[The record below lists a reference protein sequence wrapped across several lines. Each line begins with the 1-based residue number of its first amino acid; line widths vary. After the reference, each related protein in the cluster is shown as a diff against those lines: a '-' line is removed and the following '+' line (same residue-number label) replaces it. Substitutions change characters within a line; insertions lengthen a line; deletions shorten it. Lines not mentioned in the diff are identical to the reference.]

1 MYCVKCKKKTNTT
14 SEKLVTTTNNRTM
27 KRGSCAVCGTTKTQ
41 FIANPKGEGILNRM
55 INSLPVEMHLLGH
68 NFTGPGTKLN
78 KRLNADL
85 TPKAWSK
92 PINRIDKAAYHH
104 DICYLK
110 NNDTETRNRV
120 CDKNMLEEMKNIYNP
135 SLRERME
142 RGLVSTLIG
151 TKKRFGWGVVNGTG
165 YNVKKK
171 KFSVLAEELHKPV
184 KRKFRK
190 RRVLVSGIDKIWA
203 ADLADMKALSKENE
217 GYKFLLLVIDTF
229 SKYGWIVPL
238 KNKKGET
245 IVKALKEIFKESGR
259 RPDKLWTDKGRE
271 FFNKDVRDLVYLYAT
286 ENEEKSSIAERWI
299 RTMKEKMFKYF
310 TDNNTYNYIDALP
323 ELVEDYNNT
332 VHSSTKLTPT
342 DASKEENELKVWRNL
357 YPDRYKTSRLNPK
370 FSVGDKVR
378 ITKKKKDFEKGYTA
392 RWTEE
397 IFTIKEIR
405 ETNPITYKLKDLKG
419 EEIEGTFYEP
429 ELQKTEQ
436 QIYRIEKIIKK
447 EKGRSFVK
455 WKGYPDKF
463 NSWVDNKDLIDLN

>member
-1 MYCVKCKKKTNTT
+1 M
-14 SEKLVTTTNNRTM
+14 
-27 KRGSCAVCGTTKTQ
+27 
-41 FIANPKGEGILNRM
+41 
-55 INSLPVEMHLLGH
+55 
-68 NFTGPGTKLN
+68 
-78 KRLNADL
+78 
-85 TPKAWSK
+85 
-92 PINRIDKAAYHH
+92 
-104 DICYLK
+104 
-110 NNDTETRNRV
+110 
-120 CDKNMLEEMKNIYNP
+120 
-135 SLRERME
+135 
-142 RGLVSTLIG
+142 
-151 TKKRFGWGVVNGTG
+151 
-165 YNVKKK
+165 
-171 KFSVLAEELHKPV
+171 LAEELHKPV

-203 ADLADMKALSKENE
+203 ADLADMQALSKENE

-238 KNKKGET
+238 KDKKGET

-378 ITKKKKDFEKGYTA
+378 ITKKKEVFEKGYTT

-405 ETNPITYKLKDLKG
+405 ETNPITYKLEDLQG

-429 ELQKTEQ
+429 ELQKTKQ

-455 WKGYPDKF
+455 WKGYSDKF

>member
-1 MYCVKCKKKTNTT
+1 M
-14 SEKLVTTTNNRTM
+14 
-27 KRGSCAVCGTTKTQ
+27 
-41 FIANPKGEGILNRM
+41 
-55 INSLPVEMHLLGH
+55 
-68 NFTGPGTKLN
+68 
-78 KRLNADL
+78 
-85 TPKAWSK
+85 
-92 PINRIDKAAYHH
+92 
-104 DICYLK
+104 
-110 NNDTETRNRV
+110 
-120 CDKNMLEEMKNIYNP
+120 
-135 SLRERME
+135 
-142 RGLVSTLIG
+142 
-151 TKKRFGWGVVNGTG
+151 
-165 YNVKKK
+165 
-171 KFSVLAEELHKPV
+171 LAEELHKPV

-190 RRVLVSGIDKIWA
+190 RRVLVNGIDKIWA
-203 ADLADMKALSKENE
+203 ADLADMQALSKENE

-238 KNKKGET
+238 KDKKGET

-286 ENEEKSSIAERWI
+286 ENEEKSSIVERWI
-299 RTMKEKMFKYF
+299 RTMKEKMWKYF

-397 IFTIKEIR
+397 IFIIKEIR
-405 ETNPITYKLKDLKG
+405 ETNPITYKLEDLQG
-419 EEIEGTFYEP
+419 EEIKGTFYEP

-455 WKGYPDKF
+455 WKGYSDKF

>member
-1 MYCVKCKKKTNTT
+1 M
-14 SEKLVTTTNNRTM
+14 
-27 KRGSCAVCGTTKTQ
+27 
-41 FIANPKGEGILNRM
+41 
-55 INSLPVEMHLLGH
+55 
-68 NFTGPGTKLN
+68 
-78 KRLNADL
+78 
-85 TPKAWSK
+85 
-92 PINRIDKAAYHH
+92 
-104 DICYLK
+104 
-110 NNDTETRNRV
+110 
-120 CDKNMLEEMKNIYNP
+120 
-135 SLRERME
+135 
-142 RGLVSTLIG
+142 
-151 TKKRFGWGVVNGTG
+151 
-165 YNVKKK
+165 
-171 KFSVLAEELHKPV
+171 LAEELHKPV
-184 KRKFRK
+184 KRKFIK

-203 ADLADMKALSKENE
+203 ADLADMQALSKENE

-342 DASKEENELKVWRNL
+342 DASKEENELTVWRNL

-378 ITKKKKDFEKGYTA
+378 ITKKKEVFEKGYTT

-405 ETNPITYKLKDLKG
+405 ETNPITYKLEDLQG

>member
-1 MYCVKCKKKTNTT
+1 M
-14 SEKLVTTTNNRTM
+14 
-27 KRGSCAVCGTTKTQ
+27 
-41 FIANPKGEGILNRM
+41 
-55 INSLPVEMHLLGH
+55 
-68 NFTGPGTKLN
+68 
-78 KRLNADL
+78 
-85 TPKAWSK
+85 
-92 PINRIDKAAYHH
+92 
-104 DICYLK
+104 
-110 NNDTETRNRV
+110 
-120 CDKNMLEEMKNIYNP
+120 
-135 SLRERME
+135 
-142 RGLVSTLIG
+142 
-151 TKKRFGWGVVNGTG
+151 
-165 YNVKKK
+165 
-171 KFSVLAEELHKPV
+171 LAEELHKPV

-203 ADLADMKALSKENE
+203 ADLADMRALSKENE

-238 KNKKGET
+238 KDKKGET

-342 DASKEENELKVWRNL
+342 DASKEENELTVWRNL

-405 ETNPITYKLKDLKG
+405 ETNPITYKLEDLKG
-419 EEIEGTFYEP
+419 EEIKGTFYEP

-455 WKGYPDKF
+455 WKGYSDKF

>member
-1 MYCVKCKKKTNTT
+1 M
-14 SEKLVTTTNNRTM
+14 
-27 KRGSCAVCGTTKTQ
+27 
-41 FIANPKGEGILNRM
+41 
-55 INSLPVEMHLLGH
+55 
-68 NFTGPGTKLN
+68 
-78 KRLNADL
+78 
-85 TPKAWSK
+85 
-92 PINRIDKAAYHH
+92 
-104 DICYLK
+104 
-110 NNDTETRNRV
+110 
-120 CDKNMLEEMKNIYNP
+120 
-135 SLRERME
+135 
-142 RGLVSTLIG
+142 
-151 TKKRFGWGVVNGTG
+151 
-165 YNVKKK
+165 
-171 KFSVLAEELHKPV
+171 LAEELHKPV

-203 ADLADMKALSKENE
+203 ADLADMQALSKENE

-342 DASKEENELKVWRNL
+342 DASKEENELTVWRNL

-378 ITKKKKDFEKGYTA
+378 ITKKKEVFEKGYTT

-405 ETNPITYKLKDLKG
+405 ETNPITYKLEDLQG